1 MLLQGNLSIPNTRMN
16 FFVIIQAFLSTA
28 PHCFAQGFEHLQD
41 KGCFTVVQSKLLMVY
56 FGSGGGEGGALEKK
70 VG

>member
-1 MLLQGNLSIPNTRMN
+1 MSAFARKFVYSKHEDE

-56 FGSGGGEGGALEKK
+56 FGSGGGGALEKK

>member
-56 FGSGGGEGGALEKK
+56 FGSGGGGG
-70 VG
+70 GGT

>member
-56 FGSGGGEGGALEKK
+56 FGSGGGEGG
-70 VG
+70 GT